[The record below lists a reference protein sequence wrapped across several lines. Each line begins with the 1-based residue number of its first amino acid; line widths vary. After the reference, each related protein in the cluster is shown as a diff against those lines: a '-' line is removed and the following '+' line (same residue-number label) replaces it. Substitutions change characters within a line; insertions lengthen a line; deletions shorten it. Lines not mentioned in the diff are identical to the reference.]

1 MEVGGFRAEGAQPGR
16 EAAAAAAAGGNG
28 VWARAGRAVR
38 AGLLTRARPR
48 GLVRRWGRGGS
59 RVRAGAG
66 RGAAGARGKAGSGAA
81 ALLLGRAQPPPAPQP
96 LMALG

>member
-1 MEVGGFRAEGAQPGR
+1 MEVGGLRAEGAQPGR
-16 EAAAAAAAGGNG
+16 EAAAAAGNG

-38 AGLLTRARPR
+38 AALLTRARPR

-59 RVRAGAG
+59 RVRVGAG

-81 ALLLGRAQPPPAPQP
+81 AVLLGRAQPPPAPQP